1 MLDFVSEYGGVAEWM
16 KSKLLCFSSE
26 QSEVANK
33 KPLSAKRPPFERSEI
48 YGGVAEWLKAPVSKT
63 GILERVS

>member
-1 MLDFVSEYGGVAEWM
+1 MDENQTSLIFIRAKRGGKHEAT
-16 KSKLLCFSSE
+16 
-26 QSEVANK
+26 
-33 KPLSAKRPPFERSEI
+33 SAKRPPFERSEI